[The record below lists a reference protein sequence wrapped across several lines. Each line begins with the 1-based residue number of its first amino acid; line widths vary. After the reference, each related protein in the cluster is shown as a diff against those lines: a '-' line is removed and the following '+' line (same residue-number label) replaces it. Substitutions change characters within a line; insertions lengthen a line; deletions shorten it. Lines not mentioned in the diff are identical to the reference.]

1 MMTSTQWIA
10 KTANLLSDEDLA
22 SVLVRLMIVMNDIS
36 ITNSQMLEWQTTEDP
51 KKKPRWRGAL
61 LYFGRVQS
69 AHLFEALEIIR
80 ELERDPRLK
89 ARVGQ
94 CSKAV
99 NQCFDTV
106 VQFLGTD
113 DYGLLATLRNN
124 VAFHY
129 GSKLPIRRLKR
140 LVDTQ
145 PDHRFGY
152 SMGSDTLDWYFELGD
167 LIIDEVVI
175 RDVFKIDEKED
186 IATAAIKVLDRL
198 HVIGDAFTR
207 FAAYFVRECCKK

>member
-1 MMTSTQWIA
+1 MASTQWVA
-10 KTANLLSDEDLA
+10 RTANLLNDEGLA
-22 SVLVRLMIVMNDIS
+22 PVLVRLMIVMNDIS
-36 ITNSQMLEWQTTEDP
+36 ITNSEMVEWQTTEHP
-51 KKKPRWRGAL
+51 KKKPRWRGAV

-80 ELERDPRLK
+80 EIDRDLDLK
-89 ARVGQ
+89 ARVRQ
-94 CSKAV
+94 CSKTI
-99 NQCFDTV
+99 NECFDTV
-106 VQFLGTD
+106 AGILGTA

-129 GSKLPIRRLKR
+129 TSKLPMRRLKR
-140 LVDTQ
+140 LVDLQ
-145 PDHRFGY
+145 PDHLFAY
-152 SMGSDTLDWYFELGD
+152 SMGNDTLDWYFELGD

-175 RDVFKIDEKED
+175 RDVFKIDEKEN

>member
-1 MMTSTQWIA
+1 MTSTQWVA
-10 KTANLLSDEDLA
+10 KTANLLSDEGLA
-22 SVLVRLMIVMNDIS
+22 SVLLRLMIVMNDIS

-51 KKKPRWRGAL
+51 KKKPRWRGAV

-80 ELERDPRLK
+80 EIDRDSKLK
-89 ARVGQ
+89 IRVRQ

-99 NQCFDTV
+99 NGCFDTV
-106 VQFLGTD
+106 AKFLATS

-129 GSKLPIRRLKR
+129 TSKLPMRRLKR
-140 LVDTQ
+140 LVDIQ

-152 SMGSDTLDWYFELGD
+152 SMGNDTLDWYFELGD

-175 RDVFKIDEKED
+175 RDVFRIDEKED
-186 IATAAIKVLDRL
+186 IATAAIEVLDRL
-198 HVIGDAFTR
+198 HVIGDAFTK